1 MVYNGDKETK
11 MRKILI
17 AEDNVEISDMMKSY
31 LVKAGHEVYQAF
43 DGLQALAMAKEIK
56 PDLALLDIMMPG
68 ADGYRVCETLRKTMN
83 MPIIVVSAK
92 VAEEDK
98 ARMFDLGADDYITK
112 PFSFKEM
119 VMRVAAQLRRY
130 YEFNTANLQEDRHYG
145 NLMISSSR
153 YEVKVDGEPLNLTAK
168 EFKILDY
175 LTLHENQIMPKQK
188 IIDDVWGIDEYID
201 ENTVAVTIA
210 RLRDKLAKVGVSN
223 VVTVWGLGYKWQD

>member
-1 MVYNGDKETK
+1 MVYNGNKETK

>member
-1 MVYNGDKETK
+1 

-31 LVKAGHEVYQAF
+31 LVKADYEVCQAF

-56 PDLALLDIMMPG
+56 PDLALLDIMMPKI
-68 ADGYRVCETLRKTMN
+68 DGFEVCQTLRKTMT

-98 ARMFDLGADDYITK
+98 VRMFDLGADDYITK

-119 VMRVAAQLRRY
+119 VVRVAAQLRRY

-145 NLMISSSR
+145 KLVISSSKF
-153 YEVKVDGEPLNLTAK
+153 EAKVDGETLNLTAK

-188 IIDDVWGIDEYID
+188 IIDDVWGVDEYID

-210 RLRDKLAKVGVSN
+210 RLRDKLEKADINN